1 MKSKTVILS
10 NFLQVDWDLTLSM
23 LVFTARQIHHSSTR
37 INIGRKSF
45 QSTLAEF
52 RQNDNL
58 WKSLG
63 GSQVNLC
70 PQAVP

>member
-1 MKSKTVILS
+1 MKANILS
-10 NFLQVDWDLTLSM
+10 NFLQVYWDLTLSM
-23 LVFTARQIHHSSTR
+23 LVFTAQQIHHSSPR
-37 INIGRKSF
+37 VNIGRKRF

-70 PQAVP
+70 PWAVP